1 MTNRHFLTTA
11 FRGLVLAFVASFLL
25 ASSAQAQVSDTQGF
39 TVNVPSRLTIT
50 APSASVSELHDG
62 TTADHAFTTQQ
73 WAVKA
78 NARNGATV
86 VFSTDQAF
94 THEEH
99 SDIKRDAKLDLSI
112 ASASGPANWTLA
124 VASDQTDHAASDE
137 VATVQAGST
146 RPGQADFDLTVT
158 FVTDDL
164 ETLAEG
170 DYDLTITGTLTA
182 N

>member
-1 MTNRHFLTTA
+1 MTKRQFLTIAT
-11 FRGLVLAFVASFLL
+11 RGLTFAFVAGFVLVS
-25 ASSAQAQVSDTQGF
+25 AAQAQVSGNQGF
-39 TVNVPSRLTIT
+39 NLNVPSRLSIT
-50 APSASVSELHDG
+50 PPSASVSEAHDG
-62 TTADHAFTTQQ
+62 STSDHAFATQQ

-78 NARNGATV
+78 NARHGATV

-112 ASASGPANWTLA
+112 ASSSGSANWTLA
-124 VASDQTDHAASDE
+124 VASDQTNHAASDE

-146 RPGQADFDLTVT
+146 RPGQADFDLKVT
-158 FVTDDL
+158 FVTDDI

>member
-1 MTNRHFLTTA
+1 MNRQLLTTA
-11 FRGLVLAFVASFLL
+11 TTALLVVFAVVLL
-25 ASSAQAQVSDTQGF
+25 GNVPAHAQVNDTQGF
-39 TVNVPSRLTIT
+39 TINVPSRLSIT
-50 APSASVSELHDG
+50 APASVSENHDG
-62 TTADHAFTTQQ
+62 TTADHAFTAQQ

-78 NARNGATV
+78 NARHGATV

-112 ASASGPANWTLA
+112 ASSSGPASWTLA
-124 VASDQTDHAASDE
+124 VASDQTDHASSDE

-146 RPGQADFDLTVT
+146 RPGMADFDLTVT
-158 FVTDDL
+158 FITDDL

>member
-1 MTNRHFLTTA
+1 MATNRLIIAWFA
-11 FRGLVLAFVASFLL
+11 GLVMAS
-25 ASSAQAQVSDTQGF
+25 AAYAQVNDTQGF
-39 TVNVPSRLTIT
+39 KVKVPSRLTIE
-50 APSASVSELHDG
+50 APTASVSEDHDG
-62 TTADHAFTTQQ
+62 TTSNHTFVPQQ

-78 NARNGATV
+78 NAKNGATV

-99 SDIKRDAKLDLSI
+99 SDIKRDAKLDLAI
-112 ASASGPANWTLA
+112 ASSSGPTSWTLA
-124 VASDQTDHAASDE
+124 VASDQTNHAASDE

-146 RPGQADFDLTVT
+146 RPGKADFDLTVT
-158 FVTDDL
+158 FITDDI

-170 DYDLTITGTLTA
+170 AYDLTITGTLTA

>member
-1 MTNRHFLTTA
+1 MTKRHFLTIAST
-11 FRGLVLAFVASFLL
+11 GLTIALVAGFLM
-25 ASSAQAQVSDTQGF
+25 ATSAHAQVNDNQGF
-39 TVNVPSRLTIT
+39 SITVPSRLSIT
-50 APSASVSELHDG
+50 APSASVSETHGG
-62 TTADHAFTTQQ
+62 TAADHAFTTQQ

-94 THEEH
+94 THEEQ

-112 ASASGPANWTLA
+112 ASSSGPASWTLA

-146 RPGQADFDLTVT
+146 RPGKAAFDLTVT
-158 FVTDDL
+158 FLTGDI